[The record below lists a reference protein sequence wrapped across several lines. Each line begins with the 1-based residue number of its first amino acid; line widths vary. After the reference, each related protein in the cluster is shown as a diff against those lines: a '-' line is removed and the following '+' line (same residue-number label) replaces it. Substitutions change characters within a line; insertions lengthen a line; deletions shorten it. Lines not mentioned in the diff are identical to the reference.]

1 MRADPNS
8 VLIDF
13 NGSLA
18 NEGPPPQRTNTD
30 VRGYGVLTPRCH
42 MVACCRLEFLS
53 NLADCMFGGSSIVLL
68 PSAS

>member
-1 MRADPNS
+1 VRADPNS

-18 NEGPPPQRTNTD
+18 NEGQPPQRANTD
-30 VRGYGVLTPRCH
+30 VRGYRVLTRRCH

-53 NLADCMFGGSSIVLL
+53 NLADCMFGGSSIGHL

>member
-1 MRADPNS
+1 VRADPNR

-13 NGSLA
+13 NGNLT
-18 NEGPPPQRTNTD
+18 NEGPPLLRTNTD
-30 VRGYGVLTPRCH
+30 VRGYRVLIRRCH

-53 NLADCMFGGSSIVLL
+53 NLADCMFGGSSIVHL